1 MTKTLVIGVGN
12 TLRGDDGAGIRVAE
26 KAEAQF
32 PGVDV
37 LCVHGLTPE
46 LAETVARYDRVIVV
60 DASLTAA
67 GLRVTTLNP
76 ESPFPRSHNLSP
88 GGVLALASSLYH
100 RAPAEA
106 LLIELPSRSAVFSE
120 SLSPDAAGLV
130 DACLEVM
137 KPYVV
142 RP

>member
-1 MTKTLVIGVGN
+1 MNKTLIIGVGN
-12 TLRGDDGAGIRVAE
+12 TLRGDDGAGVRVAE
-26 KAEAQF
+26 RAGAQF
-32 PGVDV
+32 PDVDV

-88 GGVLALASSLYH
+88 GGVLALSSSLYH

-106 LLIELPSRSAVFSE
+106 LLIELPVRSAGFGE
-120 SLSPDAAGLV
+120 SLSPGTAGLV
-130 DACLEVM
+130 DACLDVM
-137 KPYVV
+137 KPYITG
-142 RP
+142 P

>member
-1 MTKTLVIGVGN
+1 MSKTLIIGVGN

-26 KAEAQF
+26 RAGTQF
-32 PGVDV
+32 PDVDV

-88 GGVLALASSLYH
+88 GGILALSSSLYH
-100 RAPAEA
+100 RAPGEA
-106 LLIELPSRSAVFSE
+106 LLIELPVRSAGFGE
-120 SLSPDAAGLV
+120 SLSPGTAGLV
-130 DACLEVM
+130 DACLDVM
-137 KPYVV
+137 KPYVTG
-142 RP
+142 R